1 LTATVTALAPGGGT
15 PTGTVTFKSGLTV
28 LSTVALTAGKASL
41 FVPSLTVGS
50 HSITADYNGS
60 ADYDTSNSAV
70 LTQTVKQAATS
81 TTITSSLN
89 PSTFGQ
95 TVTFK
100 ATVAPV
106 APGAGTPTG
115 SVTFKN
121 GTTTLAT
128 ETLVA
133 GKATFATSTLARGS
147 HFITAEYLGSV
158 DDSASTSAVLTQKVN

>member
-1 LTATVTALAPGGGT
+1 MHSITAIYSGNATFATSTSPALAHTVDKARSATALTSSHNPSVFGQPVTLTATVTAVAPGGGT

-41 FVPSLTVGS
+41 FVASLAVGS

-89 PSTFGQ
+89 PSTLGQ

-100 ATVAPV
+100 
-106 APGAGTPTG
+106 
-115 SVTFKN
+115 VTSPHSRP
-121 GTTTLAT
+121 A
-128 ETLVA
+128 
-133 GKATFATSTLARGS
+133 LARPP
-147 HFITAEYLGSV
+147 AP
-158 DDSASTSAVLTQKVN
+158 